1 MFNGK
6 YRIFKLENLAQ
17 TLVPTPSI
25 THVKSEN
32 IRAKNSAKNGAES
45 MAVHPYSGWSLKVYV
60 TASES
65 ENIADNWMNG

>member
-1 MFNGK
+1 M
-6 YRIFKLENLAQ
+6 
-17 TLVPTPSI
+17 PTPSI